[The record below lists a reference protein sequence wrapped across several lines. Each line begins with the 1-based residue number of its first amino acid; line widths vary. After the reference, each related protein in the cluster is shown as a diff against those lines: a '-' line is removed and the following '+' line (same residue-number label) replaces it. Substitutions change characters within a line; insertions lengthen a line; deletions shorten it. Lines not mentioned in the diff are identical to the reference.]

1 MLSISSPVA
10 TKCTLEALLL
20 FVGNPTFHLPR
31 PGPQKKA
38 FLIEGLGEEACPIM
52 VCWHLGWVR
61 KRAQCSVALQHGQGP
76 GVAGDGL
83 LGCLVGL
90 AAAFLLGQLT
100 PAPKKRVF

>member
-52 VCWHLGWVR
+52 VCWYLGWVR
-61 KRAQCSVALQHGQGP
+61 KRARCSVALQHGQVGS
-76 GVAGDGL
+76 DGL
-83 LGCLVGL
+83 LGCPVGL

-100 PAPKKRVF
+100 PATKKRVF